1 MTKQEAI
8 SELIRAAELGPKTRL
23 AEACRTLI
31 AWEEQ
36 PHDCGTCKHAAQLAH
51 KMPCVG
57 CSHSIGYPDNWE
69 PKEVDKWVDA

>member
-1 MTKQEAI
+1 MTKQEAME
-8 SELIRAAELGPKTRL
+8 ELKRAAELGPKTRL

-57 CSHSIGYPDNWE
+57 CSYSTGYPDKWE
-69 PKEVDKWVDA
+69 PKGGDNGKTN